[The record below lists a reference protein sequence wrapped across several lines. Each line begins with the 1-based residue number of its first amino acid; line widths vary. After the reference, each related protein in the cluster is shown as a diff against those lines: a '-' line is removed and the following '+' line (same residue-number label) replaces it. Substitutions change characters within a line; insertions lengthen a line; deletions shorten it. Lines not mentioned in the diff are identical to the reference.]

1 MLTLWLAARRV
12 SPTRMPLAPL
22 VAAVVEAAAMKKL
35 HRLIELAAAIR
46 DSHDCNDEDYPDGH
60 EPHDGDIES
69 CWRCF
74 ARWALGD
81 VKER

>member
-1 MLTLWLAARRV
+1 MLTLWMAAEGV
-12 SPTRMPLAPL
+12 SPARMPLAPL
-22 VAAVVEAAAMKKL
+22 VATGVAMKKL

-46 DSHDCNDEDYPDGH
+46 DSHDCNDSDYPEGH

-74 ARWALGD
+74 ARWALGEIQD
-81 VKER
+81 R